1 MNLDDALPFEMDADA
16 VAGADQGAIAPTASD
31 ALSLVLTH
39 LLRGVVYREADPK
52 LWQAL
57 GENIATARDYV
68 AVLGLELFHD
78 DIEGYAFLRSNQD
91 EDSKLP
97 RLVARRPL
105 TFHVSLLL
113 ALLRVRLAEF
123 DQQTSESRLVMS
135 REQIAEMVSVFMP
148 ETSNEVRL
156 FDQLNTSI
164 KKVAELG
171 FLRKLRGTDD
181 HYEVQRIIKAFVD
194 AQWLGELDAR
204 LADYRTALEG
214 TK

>member
-1 MNLDDALPFEMDADA
+1 MKTHDALPFEMDAHADA
-16 VAGADQGAIAPTASD
+16 DAGAGAPTASD

-39 LLRGVVYREADPK
+39 LLKGVVYREADPK

-78 DIEGYAFLRSNQD
+78 DIEGYAFLRSSQN

-123 DQQTSESRLVMS
+123 DQQTSETRLVMT

-171 FLRKLRGTDD
+171 FLRKMRGTDD

-194 AQWLGELDAR
+194 AQWLNELDAR

-214 TK
+214 QQ

>member
-1 MNLDDALPFEMDADA
+1 
-16 VAGADQGAIAPTASD
+16 
-31 ALSLVLTH
+31 
-39 LLRGVVYREADPK
+39 
-52 LWQAL
+52 
-57 GENIATARDYV
+57 
-68 AVLGLELFHD
+68 
-78 DIEGYAFLRSNQD
+78 
-91 EDSKLP
+91 
-97 RLVARRPL
+97 
-105 TFHVSLLL
+105 L

-123 DQQTSESRLVMS
+123 DQQTSETRLVMS

-171 FLRKLRGTDD
+171 FLRKLRGSDE

-194 AQWLGELDAR
+194 AQWLNELDTR

-214 TK
+214 TE

>member
-1 MNLDDALPFEMDADA
+1 MTTNETLPFELEQAEP
-16 VAGADQGAIAPTASD
+16 GAPGAPAPSD

-39 LLRGVVYREADPK
+39 LLKGVIYRESDEK

-57 GENIATARDYV
+57 GENISTARDYL
-68 AVLGLELFHD
+68 AVLGLALFHD
-78 DIEGYAFLRSNQD
+78 ENEGYAFLRSKQD

-97 RLVARRPL
+97 RLVARRQL

-113 ALLRVRLAEF
+113 ALLRMRLAEF
-123 DQQTSESRLVMS
+123 DQQSAETRLVMS
-135 REQIAEMVSVFMP
+135 REQIAEMVTVFMP

-156 FDQLNTSI
+156 IDQLNTSI

-171 FLRKLRGTDD
+171 FLRKMRGTEE
-181 HYEVQRIIKAFVD
+181 HYEVARIIKAFVD

-204 LADYRTALEG
+204 LADYRTALEEQR
-214 TK
+214 

>member
-1 MNLDDALPFEMDADA
+1 MTTDETLEFELGLPEPAAA
-16 VAGADQGAIAPTASD
+16 VPAASD
-31 ALSLVLTH
+31 ALSMVLTH
-39 LLRGVVYREADPK
+39 LLKGVIYREADEK

-57 GENIATARDYV
+57 GENISTARDYLT
-68 AVLGLELFHD
+68 VLGLELFHD
-78 DIEGYAFLRSNQD
+78 EDEGYAFLRSNQD

-97 RLVARRPL
+97 RLVARRQL

-123 DQQTSESRLVMS
+123 DQQSAETRLVMT
-135 REQIAEMVSVFMP
+135 REQIAEMVAVFMP

-156 FDQLNTSI
+156 IDQLNTSI

-171 FLRKLRGTDD
+171 FLRKMRGTEES
-181 HYEVQRIIKAFVD
+181 YEVARIIKAFVD

-204 LADYRTALEG
+204 LADYRTALEE
-214 TK
+214 KP